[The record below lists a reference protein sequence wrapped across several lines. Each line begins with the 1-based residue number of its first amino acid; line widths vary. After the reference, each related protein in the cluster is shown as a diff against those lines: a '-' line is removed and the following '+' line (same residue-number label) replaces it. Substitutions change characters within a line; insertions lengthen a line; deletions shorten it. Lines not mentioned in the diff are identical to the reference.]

1 MGSFVDISK
10 HHPVEKKYYDSEE
23 TLRAQSRKIIE
34 SQEDER
40 KRVAK
45 ELHDSVGGNLAA
57 IKFALE
63 QKLASMNNN
72 PPDDVCSLENIITN
86 IKDTITEVRRIC
98 NDLMPSVLTD
108 LGLREAIGWFCREQ
122 KKYYNNV
129 RIITRLEVEENN
141 ISNQLG
147 ITIFR
152 VIQEAM
158 NNAFRHGEADVI
170 TVSLMNSGNCIE
182 LSVTDNGCGFDS
194 DHTSS
199 NPSSLSGFGL
209 KGMKDRAEVCDGT
222 FEILSETGKGTQVKF
237 SFPNA
242 LRK

>member
-1 MGSFVDISK
+1 MASLIDLSK
-10 HHPVEKKYYDSEE
+10 TKQVKKKVHNSEE
-23 TLRAQSRKIIE
+23 KLRAQSRKIIK

-45 ELHDSVGGNLAA
+45 ELHDSIGGNLAA

-63 QKLASMNNN
+63 QKLASMNDG
-72 PPDDVCSLENIITN
+72 PRDDIYSLENIIAN
-86 IKDTITEVRRIC
+86 IKDTIKELRRIC
-98 NDLMPSVLTD
+98 NDLIPSVLVD
-108 LGLREAIGWFCREQ
+108 LGLIEAIRWFCREQ

-129 RIITRLEVEENN
+129 RIITQLEVEENN
-141 ISNQLG
+141 ISKQLG

-170 TVSLMNSGNCIE
+170 TVRLMNSGYCID
-182 LSVTDNGCGFDS
+182 LSVRDNGCGFDPN
-194 DHTSS
+194 HIPS
-199 NPSSLSGFGL
+199 NPSSLNGFGL

-222 FEILSETGKGTQVKF
+222 FEIISETGKGTQVKF
-237 SFPNA
+237 SFPNVVQE
-242 LRK
+242 

>member
-1 MGSFVDISK
+1 MGSFVDIGK
-10 HHPVEKKYYDSEE
+10 HHRVEKKYYEPEE
-23 TLRAQSRKIIE
+23 KMRMLSRKIIE

-45 ELHDSVGGNLAA
+45 ELHDSIGGNLAA

-63 QKLASMNNN
+63 QKLESINNGRR
-72 PPDDVCSLENIITN
+72 DDIHSLENIIAN
-86 IKDTITEVRRIC
+86 IKDTIKELRIIC
-98 NDLMPSVLTD
+98 NDLMPSVLVD
-108 LGLREAIGWFCREQ
+108 LGLLEAIRWFCREQ

-129 RIITRLEVEENN
+129 RIITQLEVEENN
-141 ISNQLG
+141 ISKQLG

-158 NNAFRHGEADVI
+158 NNAFRHGQGDVI
-170 TVSLMNSGNCIE
+170 TVSLMNSGNCID
-182 LSVTDNGCGFDS
+182 LSITDNGCGFDPKP
-194 DHTSS
+194 TLS

-222 FEILSETGKGTQVKF
+222 FEIFSETGKGTQVKF
-237 SFPNA
+237 SFPND
-242 LRK
+242 LRD

>member
-1 MGSFVDISK
+1 MASLIDLSK
-10 HHPVEKKYYDSEE
+10 TKQVKKKVHNSEE
-23 TLRAQSRKIIE
+23 KLRAQSRKIIK

-45 ELHDSVGGNLAA
+45 ELHDSIGGNLAA

-63 QKLASMNNN
+63 QKLASMNDG
-72 PPDDVCSLENIITN
+72 PRDDIYSLENIIAN
-86 IKDTITEVRRIC
+86 IKDTIKELRRIC
-98 NDLMPSVLTD
+98 NDLIPSVLVD
-108 LGLREAIGWFCREQ
+108 LGLIEAIRWFCREQ

-129 RIITRLEVEENN
+129 RIITQLEVEENN
-141 ISNQLG
+141 ISKQLG

-170 TVSLMNSGNCIE
+170 TVRLMNSENCID
-182 LSVTDNGCGFDS
+182 LSVRDNGCGFDPN
-194 DHTSS
+194 HISS
-199 NPSSLSGFGL
+199 NPSSLNGFGL

-222 FEILSETGKGTQVKF
+222 FEIISETGKGTQVKF
-237 SFPNA
+237 SFPNVVQE
-242 LRK
+242 